1 MQFSTKTSVL
11 AVVTVV
17 GLTGCGVFKSDRDR
31 VSKTLPSPTPQ
42 VTRDQVIGAAGK
54 VEAPLD
60 INIPAWYI
68 KPPAASEDYVWTT
81 GTGFSN
87 DLAMSRKKAML
98 DSQVQLADK
107 INGSISAIMRQNQRD
122 DGGSSSIDRTSSF
135 TRKVIIDTAIT
146 GHMLE
151 DSRVIAENRGY
162 RTFVL
167 VRYPLGDSNR
177 MLKEKLNIE
186 RQENWNNDAAEQEL
200 DREIQRRGSPRSSR
214 SPAALPPS
222 QSLGSDR
229 MIEVPIE
236 PQVQAAD
243 PLNRYR

>member
-1 MQFSTKTSVL
+1 MKYMQLSLVAAATSL
-11 AVVTVV
+11 A
-17 GLTGCGVFKSDRDR
+17 LTGCGIMSKSSQGEK
-31 VSKTLPSPTPQ
+31 VLASPTPP
-42 VTRDQVIGAAGK
+42 VLKDITVNAAGK
-54 VEAPLD
+54 VEAPMTID
-60 INIPAWYI
+60 VPSWYI
-68 KPPAASEDYVWTT
+68 KPPGASENYVWIT

-87 DLAMSRKKAML
+87 DLAMSRKKAMM
-98 DSQVQLADK
+98 DSQIQLADK
-107 INGSISAIMRQNQRD
+107 INGVISAMVKQNMRD
-122 DGGSSSIDRTSSF
+122 EAGGTTLERTSSF
-135 TRKVIIDTAIT
+135 ARKVIIDTAIT

-200 DREIQRRGSPRSSR
+200 DREIQRRGSPRSAR
-214 SPAALPPS
+214 PPAEPALS